1 MVSSMTF
8 RKVFVEATI
17 LLSLLMYSQ
26 KTAMAGMPT
35 VSLSDVG
42 RLRFSTI
49 SFFLVLIL
57 ISAAGIRF
65 LWNSVRRDF
74 PALPLLSFRGALTG
88 VILWGLVFVVVLTM
102 ISGARELMT
111 PGAWIKNGLTYRQ
124 ASEPQT
130 TDSDTIAAE
139 VKRQLNEQAARITQ
153 LQLLGVAL
161 REFADKHGGA
171 WPTAEEFQQLPEELR
186 TMPGELQAAYLYRA
200 ADFADADS
208 TNKTDSVAVLEPVVF
223 DDEQQLA
230 LFRSGVVGPF
240 RRSP

>member
-1 MVSSMTF
+1 MQIFMTF
-8 RKVFVEATI
+8 RKVFFQAAVLVT
-17 LLSLLMYSQ
+17 LSACSQ

-57 ISAAGIRF
+57 VSAAGIRF

-139 VKRQLNEQAARITQ
+139 VKRQLNEQSARITQ

-161 REFADKHGGA
+161 REFADQHGGA

-186 TMPGELQAAYLYRA
+186 TMPGDLQAAYLYRA

-208 TNKTDSVAVLEPVVF
+208 ADKTDSVAVLEPAVLN
-223 DDEQQLA
+223 DEQQLA

>member
-1 MVSSMTF
+1 MVSSMAF
-8 RKVFVEATI
+8 RKVFVEATV

-26 KTAMAGMPT
+26 KAAMAGMPT
-35 VSLSDVG
+35 ASLSDIG

-57 ISAAGIRF
+57 VSAAGIRF

-74 PALPLLSFRGALTG
+74 PKLPLLSFRGALTG

-124 ASEPQT
+124 ANEPQA
-130 TDSDTIAAE
+130 TDLDKIAAE

-161 REFADKHGGA
+161 REFADQHGGA
-171 WPTAEEFQQLPEELR
+171 WPTAEEFQQFPEELR
-186 TMPGELQAAYLYRA
+186 TMPGDLQAAYLYRA
-200 ADFADADS
+200 ADFADAES
-208 TNKTDSVAVLEPVVF
+208 MNKTDSVAVLEPAVF